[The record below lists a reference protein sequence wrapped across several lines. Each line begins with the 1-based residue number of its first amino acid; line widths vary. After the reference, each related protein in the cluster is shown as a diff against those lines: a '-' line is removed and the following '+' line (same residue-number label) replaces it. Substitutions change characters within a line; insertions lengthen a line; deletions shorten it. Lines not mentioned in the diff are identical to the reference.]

1 MDLNNLN
8 KGLNLKDLDLSPS
21 LFNILYRQYKAF
33 LLPIVAI
40 IVSIIL
46 VGIII
51 IPQTQILLKNQE
63 ELKKEQDK
71 LSILKNNYSLLSG
84 IDEADLN
91 SNLQTLSKVLPN
103 GKDFI
108 GVINTISYNSVRQ
121 DVSIDDFSFQV
132 GEINKDLADEA
143 EFPFLTLTLNV
154 SGNPLSVLRFISEL
168 YKSSPVVQVTNIKTT
183 SGQSTLK
190 LQFYYKA
197 FTKGGVSADFAITPL
212 SKQEAELIN
221 TVSSWNDTSQGF
233 SLPIAVSSDAQSS
246 SPSATGTSNPF

>member
-1 MDLNNLN
+1 MDLYNLN
-8 KGLNLKDLDLSPS
+8 KGLNLKDLDLNVS
-21 LFNILYRQYKAF
+21 LVNILYRQYKAF

-71 LSILKNNYSLLSG
+71 LSILKNNYSLLSSM
-84 IDEADLN
+84 DEADLN
-91 SNLQTLSKVLPN
+91 ANLQTLSKVLPN

-132 GEINKDLADEA
+132 GEISKDLADEA

-154 SGNPLSVLRFISEL
+154 SGNPQSVLRFISEL
-168 YKSSPVVQVTNIKTT
+168 YKSVPVVQVINIKTT

-190 LQFYYKA
+190 LQFYHKA
-197 FTKGGVSADFAITPL
+197 FVKGGISADSAIAPL
-212 SKQEAELIN
+212 SKQETELIN
-221 TVSSWNDTSQGF
+221 TVSSWNDTSQGLF
-233 SLPIAVSSDAQSS
+233 LPIGISSDAQAA
-246 SPSATGTSNPF
+246 SPSATGTPSPF

>member
-8 KGLNLKDLDLSPS
+8 KGLNLKDLDLNTS
-21 LFNILYRQYKAF
+21 LVNILYRQYKAF

-71 LSILKNNYSLLSG
+71 LSILKNNYSLLSSM
-84 IDEADLN
+84 DEADLN
-91 SNLQTLSKVLPN
+91 ANLQTLSRVLPN

-183 SGQSTLK
+183 SEQSTLK
-190 LQFYYKA
+190 LQFYYKVFA
-197 FTKGGVSADFAITPL
+197 KGGVPADLAITSL
-212 SKQEAELIN
+212 SKQETELIN

-233 SLPIAVSSDAQSS
+233 SLPIAVSSDDQSS
-246 SPSATGTSNPF
+246 SPSATGISNPF